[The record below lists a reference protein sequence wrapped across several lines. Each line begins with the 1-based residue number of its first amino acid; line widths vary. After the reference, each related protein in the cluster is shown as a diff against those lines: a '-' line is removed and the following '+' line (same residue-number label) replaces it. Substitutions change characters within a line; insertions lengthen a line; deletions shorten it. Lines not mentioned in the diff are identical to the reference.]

1 VLDLLLA
8 AELITEEEQELL
20 LLYRFARLKLELLKL
35 LPYL

>member
-8 AELITEEEQELL
+8 VELITEEEQQLL

-35 LPYL
+35 LLYL